1 MSFYFP
7 SLFFFVK
14 ITINQKINNNF
25 KIDKKTEKIRN
36 ILYGFS
42 GIFFTTQT
50 PLKAPRIIN
59 GVNVNP
65 KYIIDKLIVFQVY
78 I

>member
-1 MSFYFP
+1 
-7 SLFFFVK
+7 LFSKIIIYFVK
-14 ITINQKINNNF
+14 IAISQKINNNF
-25 KIDKKTEKIRN
+25 KIDKKTEKIRK

-50 PLKAPRIIN
+50 PLNAPRIIN

-65 KYIIDKLIVFQVY
+65 K
-78 I
+78 